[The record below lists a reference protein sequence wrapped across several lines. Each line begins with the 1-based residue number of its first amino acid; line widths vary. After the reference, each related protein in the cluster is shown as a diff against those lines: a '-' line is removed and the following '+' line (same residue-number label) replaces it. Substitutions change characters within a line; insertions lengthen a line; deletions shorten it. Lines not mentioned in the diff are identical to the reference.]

1 MCIFALPHGLLR
13 LQFSLISL
21 LSHREH
27 NTASSQE
34 NTNPSLPPNLG
45 SLAQTPSRSP
55 SLPPGSNWTQGS
67 GLTTSGLHPN
77 NSNASSHGHNSAT
90 PTGYLT
96 PNRTCPQQVNSPS
109 PLSSPLTATPTSFM
123 SPRMPPASP
132 GLGGSPRVPGN
143 PFSPSTPGL
152 HSPTG
157 ALSSGGSLNRQQSG
171 GDGSSGT
178 SGGSTGSFFLSSPVP
193 QRQASTPTGSST
205 RPPSAK
211 SSEGGEG
218 GAEDSVKAP
227 LSSASQLGN
236 PRPNQLLDSNGTG
249 VESNNNSIHGTLSPH
264 PPNPAPF
271 PQCPASH
278 STLTERHKILHRLL
292 QDSSPNDAS
301 ASSEEGLNKNQV
313 EIKKEPPASPAL
325 TTAAPKS
332 REPQDHQLLRFLLDT
347 DEKVTIKCATLH
359 IRLSILTMFRFS
371 LIFMYLGLIVFLKI
385 HKFISVYFKSSN
397 KGESGDNY

>member
-1 MCIFALPHGLLR
+1 MTETYDIGQCGLLLSGSR
-13 LQFSLISL
+13 SSL
-21 LSHREH
+21 LSLLSLREH

-55 SLPPGSNWTQGS
+55 SLTPGSNWTQGS
-67 GLTTSGLHPN
+67 GLATSGLHPN
-77 NSNASSHGHNSAT
+77 NSNASPQGQNSAT

-96 PNRTCPQQVNSPS
+96 PNRTCPQQVSSPS

-123 SPRMPPASP
+123 SPRMPQASP

-152 HSPTG
+152 HSPVG
-157 ALSSGGSLNRQQSG
+157 APSSGGGLNRQQSG
-171 GDGSSGT
+171 GDGSGGT

-193 QRQASTPTGSST
+193 QRQTSTPTGSST
-205 RPPSAK
+205 RPH
-211 SSEGGEG
+211 SEGGEG

-227 LSSASQLGN
+227 LSSASQLGSS
-236 PRPNQLLDSNGTG
+236 RPNQGAVLDSNGTG
-249 VESNNNSIHGTLSPH
+249 VETNNNNNNSIHGTSSPH
-264 PPNPAPF
+264 PPNPAPT

-301 ASSEEGLNKNQV
+301 ATSEEGLNKNQV

-325 TTAAPKS
+325 TTATPKS

-347 DEKVTIKCATLH
+347 DEKVTMKCAFLQWSH
-359 IRLSILTMFRFS
+359 F
-371 LIFMYLGLIVFLKI
+371 YGLRTHCVFKNPQVLK
-385 HKFISVYFKSSN
+385 
-397 KGESGDNY
+397 

>member
-1 MCIFALPHGLLR
+1 MDCSGYSCF
-13 LQFSLISL
+13 SL
-21 LSHREH
+21 LSPREH

-45 SLAQTPSRSP
+45 SLAQTPARSP
-55 SLPPGSNWTQGS
+55 SLPPSSNWTQGS
-67 GLTTSGLHPN
+67 GPN

-96 PNRTCPQQVNSPS
+96 PNRTCPQQANSPS
-109 PLSSPLTATPTSFM
+109 LLSSPLTATPTSFM
-123 SPRMPPASP
+123 PPRIPQASP

-143 PFSPSTPGL
+143 PFSPSTPGV
-152 HSPTG
+152 HSPAG

-171 GDGSSGT
+171 SDGSSGT
-178 SGGSTGSFFLSSPVP
+178 SGGSMGTFFLSSPVP
-193 QRQASTPTGSST
+193 QRQTSTPISSST

-211 SSEGGEG
+211 PSEGGEG
-218 GAEDSVKAP
+218 GPEDSVKAP
-227 LSSASQLGN
+227 IPSASQLGY
-236 PRPNQLLDSNGTG
+236 PRTNQLLDSNGAG
-249 VESNNNSIHGTLSPH
+249 VESNNNNNSSSIHGTLSPH
-264 PPNPAPF
+264 PSNPAPA

-301 ASSEEGLNKNQV
+301 ATSEEGINKNQV

-325 TTAAPKS
+325 ATAASKS

-347 DEKVTIKCATLH
+347 DEKVTFKCATIH
-359 IRLSILTMFRFS
+359 IRFCQFCQFS
-371 LIFMYLGLIVFLKI
+371 C
-385 HKFISVYFKSSN
+385 
-397 KGESGDNY
+397 SGFQ

>member
-1 MCIFALPHGLLR
+1 MDFSGYSFPFIF
-13 LQFSLISL
+13 L
-21 LSHREH
+21 LSPREH

-55 SLPPGSNWTQGS
+55 SLPPGNNWTQGS
-67 GLTTSGLHPN
+67 GVATSGLHPN
-77 NSNASSHGHNSAT
+77 NSNASSHGHNPAT
-90 PTGYLT
+90 PAGYLT
-96 PNRTCPQQVNSPS
+96 LNRTCSQQVNSPS

-123 SPRMPPASP
+123 SPRMPRASP

-152 HSPTG
+152 HSPAG

-171 GDGSSGT
+171 GDSSSGT
-178 SGGSTGSFFLSSPVP
+178 SGGSTGSFSLSSPIP

-211 SSEGGEG
+211 PPEGGEG
-218 GAEDSVKAP
+218 GGEDSVKAP
-227 LSSASQLGN
+227 LPSASQLGN
-236 PRPNQLLDSNGTG
+236 PRPNQLLDSNGPG
-249 VESNNNSIHGTLSPH
+249 VESNNNSIHCTSSPH
-264 PPNPAPF
+264 PPNPPPA

-301 ASSEEGLNKNQV
+301 TEEGINKNQV

-325 TTAAPKS
+325 TSAAPKSSS

-347 DEKVTIKCATLH
+347 DEKVTFKYSFKVL
-359 IRLSILTMFRFS
+359 FS
-371 LIFMYLGLIVFLKI
+371 GFIFFLIHTKKI
-385 HKFISVYFKSSN
+385 ENLFIYIPTK
-397 KGESGDNY
+397 

>member
-1 MCIFALPHGLLR
+1 MYKASRLVQLR
-13 LQFSLISL
+13 PKRSKSANNMHLNRHIDHLHHVWGGGFGSSTVKACFP
-21 LSHREH
+21 SFFHREH

-55 SLPPGSNWTQGS
+55 SLPPGSNWNQGS
-67 GLTTSGLHPN
+67 GATASALTPN

-90 PTGYLT
+90 PAGYLT

-123 SPRMPPASP
+123 SPRMPQASP

-152 HSPTG
+152 HSPAG
-157 ALSSGGSLNRQQSG
+157 GLSSGGSLNRQQSG
-171 GDGSSGT
+171 GDSSSGT
-178 SGGSTGSFFLSSPVP
+178 SGGSFFLSSPAA
-193 QRQASTPTGSST
+193 QRQTNTPTGSST
-205 RPPSAK
+205 RPPSVK
-211 SSEGGEG
+211 PSEGGEG
-218 GAEDSVKAP
+218 GAEESVKAP
-227 LSSASQLGN
+227 LSSALQLAN
-236 PRPNQLLDSNGTG
+236 SRPNQLLDSNGTG
-249 VESNNNSIHGTLSPH
+249 VELNNNSIHGTSSPH
-264 PPNPAPF
+264 PPNPTPA

-292 QDSSPNDAS
+292 QDTSPNDAS
-301 ASSEEGLNKNQV
+301 TTSEEGLNKNQV
-313 EIKKEPPASPAL
+313 EIKKEPPASPAP

-347 DEKVTIKCATLH
+347 DEKVKCALC
-359 IRLSILTMFRFS
+359 L
-371 LIFMYLGLIVFLKI
+371 FLKCSSLSLV
-385 HKFISVYFKSSN
+385 FIQ
-397 KGESGDNY
+397 

>member
-1 MCIFALPHGLLR
+1 MLVLLLLFFFALLR
-13 LQFSLISL
+13 LHLSFISL
-21 LSHREH
+21 LSRREH

-34 NTNPSLPPNLG
+34 NTNPSLPPNVG
-45 SLAQTPSRSP
+45 SLSQTPSRSP

-67 GLTTSGLHPN
+67 GLATSGLHPN
-77 NSNASSHGHNSAT
+77 NSNASSHGHNPAT

-123 SPRMPPASP
+123 SPRMPRASP

-152 HSPTG
+152 HSPAG

-171 GDGSSGT
+171 GDGSSSA
-178 SGGSTGSFFLSSPVP
+178 SGGSTGFFSLSSPVP
-193 QRQASTPTGSST
+193 QRQTSTPTGSST
-205 RPPSAK
+205 RPPSVK
-211 SSEGGEG
+211 PPEGGEG

-227 LSSASQLGN
+227 LPSASQLGN
-236 PRPNQLLDSNGTG
+236 PRPNQLLDSNGPG
-249 VESNNNSIHGTLSPH
+249 VESNSNSIHCTSSPH
-264 PPNPAPF
+264 PPNPPPA

-301 ASSEEGLNKNQV
+301 TTNEEGINKNQAD
-313 EIKKEPPASPAL
+313 IKKEPPASPAL
-325 TTAAPKS
+325 TTAAPKSSSSSSS

-347 DEKVTIKCATLH
+347 DEKVTT
-359 IRLSILTMFRFS
+359 
-371 LIFMYLGLIVFLKI
+371 YLP
-385 HKFISVYFKSSN
+385 
-397 KGESGDNY
+397 

>member
-1 MCIFALPHGLLR
+1 MHLNRHIDHLHHVWGGGVGSSTVKVCFPS
-13 LQFSLISL
+13 FF
-21 LSHREH
+21 HREH

-55 SLPPGSNWTQGS
+55 SLPPSSNWNQGS
-67 GLTTSGLHPN
+67 GAAASALALN

-90 PTGYLT
+90 PAGYLT

-123 SPRMPPASP
+123 SPRMPQASP

-152 HSPTG
+152 HSPAG
-157 ALSSGGSLNRQQSG
+157 GLSSGGSLNRQQSS
-171 GDGSSGT
+171 GDSSSGT
-178 SGGSTGSFFLSSPVP
+178 SGGSFFLSSPAA
-193 QRQASTPTGSST
+193 QRQANTPTGSST
-205 RPPSAK
+205 RPPSVK
-211 SSEGGEG
+211 PSEGGEG
-218 GAEDSVKAP
+218 GAEESVKAP
-227 LSSASQLGN
+227 LSSASQLAN
-236 PRPNQLLDSNGTG
+236 SRPNPLLDSNGTG
-249 VESNNNSIHGTLSPH
+249 VELNNNSLHGTSSPH
-264 PPNPAPF
+264 PPNPTPA

-292 QDSSPNDAS
+292 QDTSPNDAS
-301 ASSEEGLNKNQV
+301 TTSEEGLNKNQV
-313 EIKKEPPASPAL
+313 EIKKEPPASPAP

-347 DEKVTIKCATLH
+347 DEKVKCALC
-359 IRLSILTMFRFS
+359 L
-371 LIFMYLGLIVFLKI
+371 FLKSSSLSPV
-385 HKFISVYFKSSN
+385 FIQ
-397 KGESGDNY
+397 